1 MRIHL
6 GGSEPGVL
14 AFAMLEELIRTLV
27 AKGTMTPAEVET
39 IVGTVRSQFSR
50 SGIAI
55 KLDIAKNL
63 ADYSPLKG

>member
-1 MRIHL
+1 MHL

-39 IVGTVRSQFSR
+39 IVGTV
-50 SGIAI
+50 
-55 KLDIAKNL
+55 
-63 ADYSPLKG
+63 